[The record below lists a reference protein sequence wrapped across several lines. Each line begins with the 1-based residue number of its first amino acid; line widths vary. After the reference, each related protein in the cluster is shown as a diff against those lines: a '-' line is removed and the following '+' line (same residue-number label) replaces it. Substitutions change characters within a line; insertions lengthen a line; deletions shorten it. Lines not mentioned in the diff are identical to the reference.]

1 MAEDRYIAYK
11 NIFENHN
18 IKTMNMMSLYDYLGR
33 PAGSEL
39 GQQVAAVA
47 AANYVKFETREVSTK
62 TYTGKIMLYPKA
74 FLDQFFSGVNE
85 GTNDNRQLLH
95 G

>member
-1 MAEDRYIAYK
+1 M
-11 NIFENHN
+11 
-18 IKTMNMMSLYDYLGR
+18 MMSLFDYLGR

-39 GQQVAAVA
+39 GQRVA
-47 AANYVKFETREVSTK
+47 AAAAQNKVKYETRHVSTK
-62 TYTGKIMLYPKA
+62 TYTGDVMLYPKN
-74 FLDQFFSGVNE
+74 FLDQFFGGVNE

>member
-1 MAEDRYIAYK
+1 
-11 NIFENHN
+11 
-18 IKTMNMMSLYDYLGR
+18 MMSLFDYLGR

-39 GQQVAAVA
+39 GQRVA
-47 AANYVKFETREVSTK
+47 AAAMENFVKMETRHVSTK
-62 TYTGKIMLYPKA
+62 NYTGDIMLYPKT

>member
-1 MAEDRYIAYK
+1 M
-11 NIFENHN
+11 
-18 IKTMNMMSLYDYLGR
+18 MMSLFDYLGR

-39 GQQVAAVA
+39 GQRVA
-47 AANYVKFETREVSTK
+47 AAAMENFVKMETRHVSTK
-62 TYTGKIMLYPKA
+62 TYSGDIMLYPKS
-74 FLDQFFSGVNE
+74 FLDEFFGGVNE